1 MGFRVEDIQEH
12 NSAACCG
19 FFNSLIETY
28 LFTHHTADPFKV
40 HSSLT
45 FSVFTEVC
53 TVELSQT
60 YGGSR
65 QLIDCVHACI
75 CVCVHVYIC
84 ESVCVPI
91 HVCA

>member
-12 NSAACCG
+12 SNSTACCG

-28 LFTHHTADPFKV
+28 LFTYHTADPFKV

-45 FSVFTEVC
+45 FSVFMEVC

-60 YGGSR
+60 YGGSH
-65 QLIDCVHACI
+65 QLIDCVYVCVYM
-75 CVCVHVYIC
+75 CVCARIYM
-84 ESVCVPI
+84 
-91 HVCA
+91 